1 MAPKLRRVVQVPRR
15 LPRVAMETLAII
27 AYHQPVTRPEIEEL
41 RGAALGQGT
50 LDQLLESGLI
60 TPRGRKETPGRPTLW
75 GTTPAFL
82 SQFGL
87 QQLRD
92 LPRRE
97 ELLVESTLPLS
108 APDAPPPPE

>member
-1 MAPKLRRVVQVPRR
+1 M
-15 LPRVAMETLAII
+15 
-27 AYHQPVTRPEIEEL
+27 TRPEIEEL

-50 LDQLLESGLI
+50 LDQLLEAGLVA
-60 TPRGRKETPGRPTLW
+60 PRGRKESPGRPTLW

-97 ELLVESTLPLS
+97 DLLVEPATLPIDPP
-108 APDAPPPPE
+108 APAAEGGDAPPAEDPA